1 MGWNQLAGF
10 SSFSG
15 YRHGSISRLLGTV
28 MRKDRTTG
36 HAPSGCCPK
45 GMSRVADLHGI
56 WTSIPYTGNVTVTI
70 HLFAFQTMEKNIIR
84 HKLQLMQYISHTYNE
99 VCATSGR

>member
-15 YRHGSISRLLGTV
+15 SISRLFGTV

-36 HAPSGCCPK
+36 HAPSAK
-45 GMSRVADLHGI
+45 GMSRVVDLHGI